1 MHGESRSYSPIRAH
15 RGAPTPR
22 TAPPCPTRL
31 PPYVPIPVPLPKRG
45 WWVGVLL
52 EKSEEEPGMAPLR
65 LFFLSAFNA

>member
-1 MHGESRSYSPIRAH
+1 MVSQ
-15 RGAPTPR
+15 GATPPVR
-22 TAPPCPTRL
+22 TGVCPRYAPPRLTRL